1 MPQDVI
7 LHAAKLSRGNP
18 SAIAYMNGI
27 LSAWQR
33 AGITTL
39 AQATEYKVTTQKSDT
54 NAVAVTKTYTSEQL
68 NSMFA
73 NLEYEDL

>member
-1 MPQDVI
+1 MPQEVI

-18 SAIAYMNGI
+18 SAIAYMNGV
-27 LSAWQR
+27 LGAWQR
-33 AGITTL
+33 AGVTTL
-39 AQATEYKVTTQKSDT
+39 AQSTEYKSALQKTDAS
-54 NAVAVTKTYTSEQL
+54 AVAVTKTYTSEQL